1 MIVCLGKAHLIL
13 HAILVV
19 KKGKLMMEIKQ
30 FLNAL
35 KNILKNA
42 EKLDNKDIVLVS
54 IPLEDIPTIVD
65 ALEKQVPQQ
74 PSLEGDG
81 YAPDGSLVFDE
92 WICPCC
98 NSRYEVD
105 YDEYEYCPNCG
116 QKITWE
122 ELKQYEE

>member
-1 MIVCLGKAHLIL
+1 MK
-13 HAILVV
+13 
-19 KKGKLMMEIKQ
+19 IKQ
-30 FLNAL
+30 LLDAL
-35 KNILKNA
+35 RIVLKNA
-42 EKLDNKDIVLVS
+42 EKLDNKDNVLVNV
-54 IPLEDIPTIVD
+54 PLEDIPTIVD

-105 YDEYEYCPNCG
+105 YDEYE
-116 QKITWE
+116 
-122 ELKQYEE
+122 

>member
-1 MIVCLGKAHLIL
+1 MK
-13 HAILVV
+13 
-19 KKGKLMMEIKQ
+19 IKQ
-30 FLNAL
+30 LLDDL
-35 KNILKNA
+35 KNVMKEA
-42 EKLDNKDIVLVS
+42 KKPDNKDAVFVS
-54 IPLEDIPTIVD
+54 IPLKNMWTVID

-92 WICPCC
+92 WICPYC